1 MQPFAIHH
9 SIGAKLLAAFF
20 AMAMIVGALG
30 GYSYWLLSSAG
41 NLVVRTYDGP
51 LMAINFARAAS
62 LDFALMQKDVLRA
75 QLAPPSERAAIT
87 QDLSNLTSTFF
98 ADLKVAMDRSSADDE
113 RGEIRAIKN
122 LVTQWVAAHR
132 DLAEPVIDARYQA
145 LDHAILGHFD
155 MLIEYNAD
163 HSFVGR
169 RKAVW
174 AIARYQYAIGIGTGL
189 ALLLAC
195 AIAFL
200 LSRRIVQPLSVAS
213 SVAERIASGELE
225 TPIPTGGKDETGLLL
240 KSMRVMQVS
249 IRKMMQHEKALRASA
264 EIRLIEALEGSTDG
278 VVVSGP
284 KGNVVV
290 ANSQLGTF
298 FPLTAGNVT
307 SGSDYGDALDVVE
320 VELRPDADGRALRTQ
335 LAAEAAGS
343 VAIERQLMDGRWLR
357 FNASRTSDGGAILL
371 ISDFSQ
377 IKEREEK
384 LKLAKLAAEEAS
396 AAKSRFLATMSHE
409 LRTPLNAIIGFSEIM
424 SGELFGPIQ
433 NRRYAEFTSDILSS
447 GRHLL
452 EVINGVLELA
462 RSDAGKMELHAE
474 ELDLRDVISDC
485 AKLMGEQCRNAGLDF
500 ACGEPTEAL
509 PVTGEPAKLRQ
520 IFLNL
525 LSNAMKFTEPGGRVS
540 VAVEEDAEAI
550 TVQVRDTGI
559 GMSEADI
566 AVALTPFGQVDSR
579 LERRYEGTGLG
590 LPLTKA
596 FVELHGGTLTIQSTP
611 GAGTTVSVRLMR
623 RQAMHSAEQEFRR
636 TPRARSA

>member
-30 GYSYWLLSSAG
+30 AYSYWLLSSAG
-41 NLVVRTYDGP
+41 SLVVRTYDGP

-75 QLAPPSERAAIT
+75 QLAPPSERAPIA

-113 RGEIRAIKN
+113 RGEIRAIKE
-122 LVTQWVAAHR
+122 LAAQWVNAHR
-132 DLAEPVIDARYQA
+132 DLTKQVTDAKYQG
-145 LDHAILGHFD
+145 LDRAILGHFD

-200 LSRRIVQPLSVAS
+200 LSRRIVQPLSLAS
-213 SVAERIASGELE
+213 SVAERIAGGELE
-225 TPIPTGGKDETGLLL
+225 TPIPAGGKDETGLLL
-240 KSMRVMQVS
+240 KSMRVMQIS

-264 EIRLIEALEGSTDG
+264 EIRLIEALESSTDG

-335 LAAEAAGS
+335 LQLDTVSS
-343 VAIERQLMDGRWLR
+343 VVVERQLMDGRWLR
-357 FNASRTSDGGAILL
+357 FNSSRTSDDGSILL

-384 LKLAKLAAEEAS
+384 LKLAKQAAEEAS

-433 NRRYAEFTSDILSS
+433 NSRYAEFASDILSS

-462 RSDAGKMELHAE
+462 RSDAGKMELRAE

-485 AKLMGEQCRNAGLDF
+485 AKLMGEQCRNAGLVLEI
-500 ACGEPTEAL
+500 GELPDAL
-509 PVTGEPAKLRQ
+509 AVTGEPAKLCQ

-525 LSNAMKFTEPGGRVS
+525 MSNAMKFTEPGGRVS

-596 FVELHGGTLTIQSTP
+596 FVELHGGALTIQSAP
-611 GAGTTVSVRLMR
+611 GKGTTVSVRLLR
-623 RQAMHSAEQEFRR
+623 SGADRSVAQEYHRNSQ
-636 TPRARSA
+636 ARSA

>member
-377 IKEREEK
+377 IKKREEK

-540 VAVEEDAEAI
+540 VAVEEDAETI
-550 TVQVRDTGI
+550 TVQVRDSGI

-596 FVELHGGTLTIQSTP
+596 FVELHGGTLTIQSKP